1 MQDINGLFE
10 PCHEFPI
17 ASSKAPKSL
26 CLLLKD
32 VDDGVGRFAIDELVN
47 DWMLYQVGPC
57 SLLEFVQGGFK
68 ERLQLWRGV
77 VRHGVERDGT
87 GL

>member
-1 MQDINGLFE
+1 MQDINGLFK
-10 PCHEFPI
+10 PLHEFSI
-17 ASSKAPKSL
+17 ASSKALECL
-26 CLLLKD
+26 CLLLKN

-47 DWMLYQVGPC
+47 DWMSYQVGPC
-57 SLLEFVQGGFK
+57 SLLEFVQGRFK
-68 ERLQLWRGV
+68 ERLQLWRGI